1 VAKSKLKGDN
11 MVVQIPPNYMNIFSE
26 LVEEQYLNIDYL
38 Y

>member
-1 VAKSKLKGDN
+1 MVA
-11 MVVQIPPNYMNIFSE
+11 QIPPNYMNIFSE

>member
-1 VAKSKLKGDN
+1 